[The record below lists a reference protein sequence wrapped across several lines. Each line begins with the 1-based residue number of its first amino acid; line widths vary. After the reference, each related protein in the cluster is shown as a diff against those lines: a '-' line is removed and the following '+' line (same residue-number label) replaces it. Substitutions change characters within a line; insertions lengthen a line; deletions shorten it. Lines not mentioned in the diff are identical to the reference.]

1 MNPSIR
7 IALPLIAAVA
17 LLAAACS
24 DPEPTPQ
31 PPIPTIAIPTA
42 TATVAPTATP
52 VPTSTPIPTAT
63 PVPPPTPTPTP
74 EVSPTATPMLD
85 ALFVYTRAIRLY
97 EVEEWDDSIAA
108 FGQVIRRLPTF
119 AQAYRGRGLGYQKKE
134 LTAFAME
141 DFDKAIELKPDYAD
155 AYKDRGVLFEELG
168 QRDRAIADLRL
179 ALSLY
184 NPVREFGQMVD
195 ARQRLE
201 ALTP

>member
-7 IALPLIAAVA
+7 IALPSIAAVA

-31 PPIPTIAIPTA
+31 PPTPTIAIPTA
-42 TATVAPTATP
+42 TATLVPTETP
-52 VPTSTPIPTAT
+52 VPTPTAT
-63 PVPPPTPTPTP
+63 SVPSPTPTPTP

-85 ALFVYTRAIRLY
+85 ALFIYTRAIRLY

-108 FGQVIRRLPTF
+108 FGQVIRRIPNF
-119 AQAYRGRGLGYQKKE
+119 AQAYRGRALGYQKKE

-141 DFDKAIELKPDYAD
+141 DFDKALELKSDYAD

-168 QRDRAIADLRL
+168 QRDRAIADLQQ

-184 NPVREFGQMVD
+184 NPVREFAQIVD
-195 ARQRLE
+195 VRRRLE
-201 ALTP
+201 DLTP

>member
-1 MNPSIR
+1 MNPSKR
-7 IALPLIAAVA
+7 IALPFVATVA

-31 PPIPTIAIPTA
+31 PPAPTA

-52 VPTSTPIPTAT
+52 VPTSTPIPTPT
-63 PVPPPTPTPTP
+63 SVPPPTPTPTP

-108 FGQVIRRLPTF
+108 FGQVIRRLPDF

-141 DFDKAIELKPDYAD
+141 DFDKAIELKPDFAD
-155 AYKDRGVLFEELG
+155 AYRDRGVLFEELG
-168 QRDRAIADLRL
+168 QRDRAIADLQL

-184 NPVREFGQMVD
+184 NPVREFAQIVD
-195 ARQRLE
+195 ARRRLE

>member
-7 IALPLIAAVA
+7 IVLPSIAAVA

-31 PPIPTIAIPTA
+31 PPTSTITIPTA
-42 TATVAPTATP
+42 TATVPPTETP
-52 VPTSTPIPTAT
+52 VPTSTAT
-63 PVPPPTPTPTP
+63 SIPVPSPPPPPPSTP

-97 EVEEWDDSIAA
+97 EVEEWDDSSAA
-108 FGQVIRRLPTF
+108 FGQVIRRIPHF
-119 AQAYRGRGLGYQKKE
+119 AQAHRGRGLGYQKKE

-141 DFDKAIELKPDYAD
+141 DFDKALELKPDYAD

-168 QRDRAIADLRL
+168 QRDRAIADLQR

-184 NPVREFGQMVD
+184 NPVREFAQIVD
-195 ARQRLE
+195 VRRRLE
-201 ALTP
+201 DLTP